1 MALWIQSMTLASTRL
16 SRKMYFRIPWGSRPL
31 MYKLKCDSCKFTIN
45 RSPMTQ
51 EISVSLVWSHSSHFV
66 PSVGLE
72 NVISHIEA
80 LTTFTQKALNGGNQ
94 TINLLNSEVSMLR
107 NVVLQNHMALDLLTA
122 SQGGT
127 CTIIQTKCCVYIL
140 DESSNRWCFQ
150 KTVWF

>member
-1 MALWIQSMTLASTRL
+1 M
-16 SRKMYFRIPWGSRPL
+16 
-31 MYKLKCDSCKFTIN
+31 
-45 RSPMTQ
+45 
-51 EISVSLVWSHSSHFV
+51 

-80 LTTFTQKALNGGNQ
+80 LIKFTQKALNGGNQ

-140 DESSNRWCFQ
+140 DESSNR
-150 KTVWF
+150 

>member
-1 MALWIQSMTLASTRL
+1 M
-16 SRKMYFRIPWGSRPL
+16 
-31 MYKLKCDSCKFTIN
+31 
-45 RSPMTQ
+45 
-51 EISVSLVWSHSSHFV
+51 

-80 LTTFTQKALNGGNQ
+80 LIKFTQKALNGGNQ

-122 SQGGT
+122 PQGGT

-140 DESSNRWCFQ
+140 DESSNR
-150 KTVWF
+150 